1 MFGAPH
7 SLFVVQTLV
16 LVHRH
21 SVACASGVCF
31 PLGLPDLRNVGVWG
45 VAASLVGIG
54 QVVCT
59 SPPLR
64 ASGSSGGPE
73 LVSAVWWEVEEHWF
87 IAGLVLGRRCIAGLG
102 GGR

>member
-21 SVACASGVCF
+21 SVACAAGVCF
-31 PLGLPDLRNVGVWG
+31 SLGLPDLSNVGVWG

-54 QVVCT
+54 QVVFT

-64 ASGSSGGPE
+64 ACGGSGGPG
-73 LVSAVWWEVEEHWF
+73 LVGAVWWEVEEHWF
-87 IAGLVLGRRCIAGLG
+87 IAGLVLGRRCITSLG
-102 GGR
+102 EGR